1 MSSAACGLIF
11 VVHAWYAAGCGQLSK
26 VLCVVRAQLS
36 NLKEKLTWKGV
47 GKRAVKELT
56 QPGEPGVNPAAVP
69 QHGGVC

>member
-1 MSSAACGLIF
+1 MLSACAP
-11 VVHAWYAAGCGQLSK
+11 QLT
-26 VLCVVRAQLS
+26 

-56 QPGEPGVNPAAVP
+56 TPGEPGVNPAAVP